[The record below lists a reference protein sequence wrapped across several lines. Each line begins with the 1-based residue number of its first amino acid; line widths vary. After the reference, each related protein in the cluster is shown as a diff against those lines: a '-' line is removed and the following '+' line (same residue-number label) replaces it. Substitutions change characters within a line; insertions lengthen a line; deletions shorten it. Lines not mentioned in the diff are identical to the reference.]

1 MSHKTRKHI
10 LNQSDCINKI
20 RTAIYECMIERE
32 PPSEEHLE
40 KLNKRL
46 VPISQFFCHQLII
59 FLLVITLL

>member
-40 KLNKRL
+40 KLNKR
-46 VPISQFFCHQLII
+46 
-59 FLLVITLL
+59 